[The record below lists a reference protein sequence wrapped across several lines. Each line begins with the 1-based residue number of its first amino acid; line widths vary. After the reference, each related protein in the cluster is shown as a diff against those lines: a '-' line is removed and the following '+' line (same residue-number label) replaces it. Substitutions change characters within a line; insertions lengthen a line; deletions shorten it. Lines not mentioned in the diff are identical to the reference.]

1 VIKTPTLPSAASTTA
16 GDPLAPILVDRP
28 EAARLLGISV
38 RLLDSLTKDKKIPH
52 VRLSGRVM
60 YSPEKMRQWVNAQA
74 QGGEQ

>member
-1 VIKTPTLPSAASTTA
+1 M
-16 GDPLAPILVDRP
+16 APILVDRP
-28 EAARLLGISV
+28 AAAKLLGISV

-60 YSPEKMRQWVNAQA
+60 YSPEKLREWVNAQA